1 MPTGRMNSTYDKRL
15 KVPPVRDVGGLHIIF
30 GQGAEENVR
39 AAGRG
44 RSRRTGSACRCR
56 RTQHQP
62 PRFKP
67 IPGPVD
73 HFDQTLSY

>member
-39 AAGRG
+39 QGEAGAVG
-44 RSRRTGSACRCR
+44 QGLHADVGVLNIS
-56 RTQHQP
+56 P